1 MALWCPH
8 LVCLGFHK
16 MPKLEGRNDVF
27 SALYKYWETA
37 PKVVI
42 YDFACQLGP
51 YCMSHEPEFFKDTL
65 FVVDEMHAN
74 GHTSCSQACF
84 VSNYMQLRPK
94 LMSINSS
101 AAECS
106 NAGLARIRKSV
117 SYMSQAHAIQ
127 STYVYLCVW
136 NRKREHLFKNEGERL
151 LQTQER
157 FRVQH

>member
-1 MALWCPH
+1 
-8 LVCLGFHK
+8 
-16 MPKLEGRNDVF
+16 
-27 SALYKYWETA
+27 
-37 PKVVI
+37 
-42 YDFACQLGP
+42 
-51 YCMSHEPEFFKDTL
+51 MSLEPEFFKDTL

-101 AAECS
+101 TAECS